1 VVDLSDVLDRVD
13 DPVMYDYV
21 HTNER
26 GAHIIAQAIYD
37 QLKPTLLALQGQ
49 SQGAGR

>member
-1 VVDLSDVLDRVD
+1 MLDDVN

-26 GAHIIAQAIYD
+26 GAHIIAQAIYN
-37 QLKPTLLALQGQ
+37 QLKPTLLALHGQ